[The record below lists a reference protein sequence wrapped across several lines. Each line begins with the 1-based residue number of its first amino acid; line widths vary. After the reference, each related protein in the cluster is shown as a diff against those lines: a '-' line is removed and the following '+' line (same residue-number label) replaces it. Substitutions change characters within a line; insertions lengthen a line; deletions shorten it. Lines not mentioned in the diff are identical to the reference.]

1 MARTPRFALSLSTM
15 SSVPTGLLLANL
27 GTPEAPTPRAIR
39 RFLRAFLGD
48 GRVLDMHP
56 VGRAALLNLII
67 LPFRPRRVAEQYRKV
82 WLPEGSPLMVH
93 GRRLAEQVAAR
104 LGPDTP
110 VVLGMRY
117 GEPSLG
123 SAVHSL
129 YDRGVRRI
137 RLLPLYPQ
145 FAASTTGA
153 ILEEVYRV
161 AGALWDPPHIE
172 AILPYYDHPAFIAAW
187 AAVAGPALEEA
198 RPDFLLFSYHGLPER
213 QIRRSDPSGRC
224 LSDGCCDG
232 DDGCRRLCYRAQ
244 CLATSRALRDA
255 LGVAEANSTTAFQS
269 RFGRIPWIG
278 PATDKTIVTLAEGGV
293 RRLVVLCPAF
303 TADCL
308 ETVEEIGIRGRDA
321 FRAAGGEE
329 LVLVPSLNAEP
340 AWAEAVARFAA
351 PPYIPSTS
359 SSVDTSS
366 APG

>member
-1 MARTPRFALSLSTM
+1 M
-15 SSVPTGLLLANL
+15 SSVTTGLLLANL

-48 GRVLDMHP
+48 RRVLDMNP

-82 WLPEGSPLMVH
+82 WLPEGSPLLVH
-93 GRRLAEQVAAR
+93 GRSLAEQVAAH

-110 VVLGMRY
+110 VALGMRY
-117 GEPSLG
+117 GEPSLAT
-123 SAVHSL
+123 AVGEL
-129 YDRGVRRI
+129 CDKGVRRI

-161 AGALWDPPHIE
+161 AGRLWDPPHIE
-172 AILPYYDHPAFIAAW
+172 AILPYYAHPAFIAAW
-187 AAVAGPALEEA
+187 AAVARPVLEQA
-198 RPDFLLFSYHGLPER
+198 QPDFLLFSYHGLPER
-213 QIRRSDPSGRC
+213 QIRRSDPTGRC
-224 LSDGCCDG
+224 LTNGCCDG

-244 CLATSRALRDA
+244 CLATSRALCDA
-255 LGVAEANSTTAFQS
+255 LVVAEGGSTTAFQS

-278 PATDKTIVTLAEGGV
+278 PATDKTIVALAERGV
-293 RRLVVLCPAF
+293 RRLAVLSPAF

-321 FRAAGGEE
+321 FLAAGGEAFT
-329 LVLVPSLNAEP
+329 LVPSLNAEP
-340 AWAEAVARFAA
+340 AWADAVAGLASLAREE
-351 PPYIPSTS
+351 
-359 SSVDTSS
+359 V
-366 APG
+366 GK